1 MEFVQIQRSKGSH
14 DLAPGDMQ
22 RFRRVETIF
31 IEVCKSWDY
40 HEIKTPTLEYLHLFT
55 SAGTLTQGML
65 KRVYSFL
72 DWDGWSGERV
82 VLKPD
87 ATIPAVRFYI
97 EQSGNGS
104 QQKTARYYYVANTF
118 IFEETG
124 TKNRE
129 RWQCGVEHIGNGSPI
144 ADVETVA
151 LALEIVS
158 RLNAGQAVVK
168 LTHAGLIRGILAGM
182 GLSLEQQAGMFEKIL
197 AGGTA
202 DIERLV
208 NEHPDTGEI
217 LEMLLNN
224 KGRSSGFIKNIKAL
238 FGASTSAFEPAMDNF
253 ISVLELMEQQGIE
266 YEIDLA
272 VGKGF
277 EYYTGLIFRL
287 DIDAENVGGGGRY
300 DQLIPMMGGAETPAA
315 GFALYMDR
323 LMALA
328 QSTGCSPAALNVSVR
343 VNPDT
348 LKDGLELA
356 GFLREGG
363 MVVRLSGGEENAAG
377 CDWEVRLA
385 AGTDEV
391 VLVELASGQQTTV
404 SNVAEAIITLGCA

>member
-1 MEFVQIQRSKGSH
+1 VQIQRSKGSH
-14 DLAPGDMQ
+14 DLTPGDMR
-22 RFRRVETIF
+22 RFRRVEAIF
-31 IEVCKSWDY
+31 SQVCNSWDY

-87 ATIPAVRFYI
+87 ATIPAARFYV
-97 EQSGNGS
+97 EQTSAGLRE
-104 QQKTARYYYVANTF
+104 KVARYYYVTNTF

-124 TKNRE
+124 VKNRE
-129 RWQCGVEHIGNGSPI
+129 RWQCGVEYIGAGTPL

-151 LALEIVS
+151 LALEVIAH
-158 RLNAGQAVVK
+158 LKAGKAVVK
-168 LTHAGLIRGILAGM
+168 LTHAGLIRGLLAGM
-182 GLSLEQQAGMFEKIL
+182 GLSLQEQAGMFEKIL
-197 AGGTA
+197 AGSAA
-202 DIERLV
+202 DIERLLS
-208 NEHPDTGEI
+208 EHPETAEM
-217 LEMLLNN
+217 MLLLMNN

-238 FGASTSAFEPAMDNF
+238 FVPGKAAFEPAMDNF
-253 ISVLELMEQQGIE
+253 IAVLELMEQQGID
-266 YEIDLA
+266 YEVDLA

-287 DIDAENVGGGGRY
+287 DIGAENVGGGGRY

-323 LMALA
+323 LMAMALA
-328 QSTGCSPAALNVSVR
+328 EEDVPVALAVSVR
-343 VNPDT
+343 ISPET

-363 MVVRLSGGEENAAG
+363 MVVRLTAGDESAVG
-377 CDWEVRLA
+377 CDWELRLA
-385 AGTDEV
+385 PDTEEV
-391 VLVELASGQQTTV
+391 VLVEFASGQQTTV
-404 SNVAEAIITLGCA
+404 GSVAEAIITLGCA

>member
-1 MEFVQIQRSKGSH
+1 MR
-14 DLAPGDMQ
+14 
-22 RFRRVETIF
+22 RFRRVEAVF
-31 IEVCKSWDY
+31 SQVCRSWDY

-87 ATIPAVRFYI
+87 ATIPAARFYV
-97 EQSGNGS
+97 EQTSAGL
-104 QQKTARYYYVANTF
+104 QEKAARYYYVANTF

-124 TKNRE
+124 VKNRE
-129 RWQCGVEHIGNGSPI
+129 RWQCGVEYIGTGTPL

-151 LALEIVS
+151 LALEVVS
-158 RLNAGQAVVK
+158 RLKAGKPMVK
-168 LTHAGLIRGILAGM
+168 LTHAGLIRGLLASM
-182 GLSLEQQAGMFEKIL
+182 GLSPQEQAGMFEKIL

-208 NEHPDTGEI
+208 SEHPETAEM
-217 LEMLLNN
+217 MLLLMNN

-238 FGASTSAFEPAMDNF
+238 FGSKTAAFGPAMDNF
-253 ISVLELMEQQGIE
+253 IAVLELMELQGID
-266 YEIDLA
+266 YEVDLA

-287 DIDAENVGGGGRY
+287 DIGVENVGGGGRY

-323 LMALA
+323 LMAMA
-328 QSTGCSPAALNVSVR
+328 QAEEDLPAALAVSVR
-343 VNPDT
+343 ISPET

-363 MVVRLSGGEENAAG
+363 MVVRLTSGDESAAG
-377 CDWEVRLA
+377 CDWELRLVPD
-385 AGTDEV
+385 TENV
-391 VLVELASGQQTTV
+391 VLVEFASGQLTTV
-404 SNVAEAIITLGCA
+404 GSVAEAIITLGCA